1 MIFAILVV
9 ILTGLGLLALMTE
22 IGVARIERAH
32 PPAGRIIAVR
42 GGRMHVVEL
51 GRSLPGP
58 AVVLL
63 HGASGNLEDMR
74 LALGEKLAATRR
86 VVLVDRPGHGWSERL
101 GGDADASPARQ
112 AELIAD
118 VLDEL
123 GITQSIIVGHSWS
136 GALATAYALRYPD
149 RTAGLVLI
157 SAVTHPWPGSIA
169 WYYRLTS
176 TPVIGSLFAR
186 TVALPLGL
194 VLMDSASSGAFAPQQ
209 KPDDY
214 VRRAAISLVLRPS
227 EFIANACDVAGL
239 KAFVTA
245 QAPHYRELRMP
256 TVIITG
262 DRDTT
267 VSPKIHSRAMAA
279 VLPHARLI
287 VLKGMGHMPHHAAS
301 GVVIEA
307 IDQLAATATPSAEA
321 AQ

>member
-32 PPAGRIIAVR
+32 PPAGRMIAVP

-86 VVLVDRPGHGWSERL
+86 VVLIDRPGHGWSARC

-157 SAVTHPWPGSIA
+157 SAVTHPWPGGIA

-186 TVALPLGL
+186 TVALPLGF

-262 DRDTT
+262 DRDRT
-267 VSPKIHSRAMAA
+267 VSPVIHSRAMAA
-279 VLPHARLI
+279 MLPHARLI

-301 GVVIEA
+301 GVVIDA

>member
-32 PPAGRIIAVR
+32 PPAGRIVAVR

-157 SAVTHPWPGSIA
+157 SAVTHPWPGGIA

-245 QAPHYRELRMP
+245 QAPRYRELRMP

-267 VSPKIHSRAMAA
+267 VSPVIHSRAIAA
-279 VLPHARLI
+279 MLPHARLI

-301 GVVIEA
+301 GVVIDA
-307 IDQLAATATPSAEA
+307 IEQLAATATPSAEA